1 MIYGLAALG
10 LAIALGYWLFMLGE
24 GSYLGERAVKALYN
38 WGASRY
44 DQVKEVLP
52 QEDGLHLARPLLA
65 RLQGQAAPLVLDIA
79 TGTGRLPL
87 ALLRQ
92 WDFGGRVVGL
102 DLCPRMLAVAQ
113 SKMRTQRQ
121 RTGLIQGN
129 ALTLCFRDSAFDAVT
144 CLEALELVARQD
156 DAIAEIMRILKPGG
170 EVLLSNR
177 VGLQARLLPGRT
189 QRPQAFE
196 ERLSRLGLLQVQTRH
211 WQADYDLVAA
221 RKPTTQGRCV

>member
-102 DLCPRMLAVAQ
+102 DLSPRMLAVAQ
-113 SKMRTQRQ
+113 NKMQTQRQ
-121 RTGLIQGN
+121 RRGLIQGN

-144 CLEALELVARQD
+144 CLEALELVATLD
-156 DAIAEIMRILKPGG
+156 DAVTEIWRVLKPGG
-170 EVLLSNR
+170 ELLVSNR

-189 QRPQAFE
+189 HRPHAFE
-196 ERLSRLGLLQVQTRH
+196 ERLSRLGLQQVQTRR
-211 WQADYDLVAA
+211 WQPDYDLVAA
-221 RKPTTQGRCV
+221 RKPTT